1 MNELTE
7 GVSWIGVAVSFVLS
21 FMLGWLWYSP
31 KLFGKKW
38 AEGVG
43 VSLKDCG
50 AMPVAAMT
58 TQALGTFGL
67 AWLFGIT
74 AASNALL
81 TVVLIL
87 VTIILLIVSNGKYAQ
102 KSNTA
107 VAIEASYIFA
117 MGIVMVICQGIF

>member
-1 MNELTE
+1 MNELTA
-7 GVSWIGVAVSFVLS
+7 GVSWIGVVVSFVLS

-43 VSLKDCG
+43 VALSDGG
-50 AMPVAAMT
+50 AMPAAAMI

-74 AASNALL
+74 AASEALL
-81 TVVLIL
+81 TIILIL
-87 VTIILLIVSNGKYAQ
+87 VTIILFIVSNGKYAR

-107 VAIEASYIFA
+107 VVIEAGYIFA
-117 MGIVMVICQGIF
+117 MGVVMVICQGIF

>member
-1 MNELTE
+1 
-7 GVSWIGVAVSFVLS
+7 
-21 FMLGWLWYSP
+21 LGWLWYSP

-43 VSLKDCG
+43 VDMGDGSS
-50 AMPVAAMT
+50 MPVFAMI

-74 AASNALL
+74 AASEALL
-81 TVVLIL
+81 TIIL
-87 VTIILLIVSNGKYAQ
+87 VLVTLILLIVSSGKYAQ

-107 VAIEASYIFA
+107 VGIEAGYIFV
-117 MGIVMVICQGIF
+117 MGVVMVICQGIF

>member
-7 GVSWIGVAVSFVLS
+7 GVSWIGVVVSFVLS
-21 FMLGWLWYSP
+21 FLLGWLWYSP
-31 KLFGKKW
+31 KLFGKQW

-43 VSLKDCG
+43 VSLADG
-50 AMPVAAMT
+50 SDMPMMAMI
-58 TQALGTFGL
+58 TQALGTFCL

-74 AASNALL
+74 ASNEALL
-81 TVVLIL
+81 TVILIL
-87 VTIILLIVSNGKYAQ
+87 VTIILLIVSNGKYVQ

-117 MGIVMVICQGIF
+117 MGVVMVICQGIF

>member
-1 MNELTE
+1 MNELTA
-7 GVSWIGVAVSFVLS
+7 GVSWVAVVVSFVLS

-43 VSLKDCG
+43 VKLADGS
-50 AMPVAAMT
+50 AMPVFAMV

-74 AASNALL
+74 AAKETLL
-81 TVVLIL
+81 
-87 VTIILLIVSNGKYAQ
+87 TIILVLTTFILLIISNGKYAQ
-102 KSNTA
+102 KSNAA
-107 VAIEASYIFA
+107 VSIEASYIFV
-117 MGIVMVICQGIF
+117 MGVVMVICQAVF

>member
-1 MNELTE
+1 MDELTA
-7 GVSWIGVAVSFVLS
+7 GVSWIAVIVSFVVS

-43 VSLKDCG
+43 VEMGDAST
-50 AMPVAAMT
+50 MPVFAMV

-74 AASNALL
+74 AASEALL
-81 TVVLIL
+81 TIILVLITL
-87 VTIILLIVSNGKYAQ
+87 ILLIVSNGKYAQ
-102 KSNTA
+102 KSNIA
-107 VAIEASYIFA
+107 VAIEGSYIFT
-117 MGIVMVICQGIF
+117 MGIVMIICQGVF